1 MPVFCITKTFF
12 DHEDATLSTDREL
25 SSEDFASEN
34 FVDLIEELFF
44 YSYEF
49 LEQSLPFVFYIND
62 AESL

>member
-34 FVDLIEELFF
+34 FVDLIEESFF
-44 YSYEF
+44 
-49 LEQSLPFVFYIND
+49 LV
-62 AESL
+62 